1 MHKSDNILGIGTAT
15 SKYSNEYKIA
25 KINYG
30 QIKIILNVSEELC
43 YSVSVFE
50 SENNYTIFR
59 E

>member
-1 MHKSDNILGIGTAT
+1 MHKSDIFGIGTAT
-15 SKYSNEYKIA
+15 SKNSNEYKIA

-50 SENNYTIFR
+50 SENNYTIYR